1 MLDQNTFTETIREVG
16 EIIRTAAEPMS
27 REEIL
32 SYFKEM
38 ELTKEQEDM
47 VLEFLLTPHE
57 DEAPEPEA
65 DSEPETEAEDASAT
79 VSVIDEIEQSLKEE
93 KGLAAG
99 DEQKTEKQSG
109 KETECLPDSKMFRMY
124 LEELK
129 GLKTYSDAELQDMYR
144 KLLAGDEKLIS
155 EISNAWLPKVLEI
168 AKRLAT
174 TAEGFEDVV
183 QEGNMSLFLR
193 LSELCGCSEDL
204 DVEQELEDAVEMAMK
219 SSISELAG
227 EDDSE
232 HAMVGK
238 VTLVNEAKKYLT
250 EENGKEPTIK
260 ELSEYTRLSEE
271 ELEDILLMIRKAGN
285 PIVSGAQ

>member
-57 DEAPEPEA
+57 DENPEPEA
-65 DSEPETEAEDASAT
+65 DSEPEAEDASAA

-93 KGLAAG
+93 KGITAG
-99 DEQKTEKQSG
+99 AEQKAEKQSG
-109 KETECLPDSKMFRMY
+109 KENECLPDSKMFHMY

-129 GLKTYSDAELQDMYR
+129 GLTTYSDAELQDMYQR
-144 KLLAGDEKLIS
+144 LLAGEEKLIS
-155 EISNAWLPKVLEI
+155 EISNAWLPRVLEI

-183 QEGNMSLFLR
+183 QDGNMSLFLR
-193 LSELCGCSEDL
+193 LSELCGCGEGL

-219 SSISELAG
+219 SSISEFAG

-260 ELSEYTRLSEE
+260 ELSEYTRLGEE
-271 ELEDILLMIRKAGN
+271 ELEDILVMIRKAGN